1 MLKGLLVYLYTQ
13 CGLDEVKL
21 LRIIMEGRTVV
32 GIFYV
37 DKIYSKTRTRSGF
50 NPTIYRSRPVL
61 NQILKAPPNT
71 IPGHRQ

>member
-50 NPTIYRSRPVL
+50 NLLTQS
-61 NQILKAPPNT
+61 
-71 IPGHRQ
+71 PGTGSDIS